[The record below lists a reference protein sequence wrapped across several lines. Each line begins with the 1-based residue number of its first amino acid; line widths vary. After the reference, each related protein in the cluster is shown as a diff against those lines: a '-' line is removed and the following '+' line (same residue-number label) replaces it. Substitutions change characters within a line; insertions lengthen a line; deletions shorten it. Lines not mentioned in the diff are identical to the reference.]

1 MEGDPGTWSHC
12 GDSNPHPSH
21 THSFAMNEGAY
32 NNIPCNGTY
41 PPLNMSDYTKEETV
55 ASNVLAP
62 NSAIRVVPDPR
73 RAWNTSNPQKRA
85 FPVREIIFNTGIE
98 GVRDSQGRIFTA
110 REDGT
115 HAPVEEDVLKQF
127 GLTWEYTS
135 DFTLA
140 EQKVFD
146 VFVTRTYVD
155 AWDEDV
161 YVIDTG
167 DIRAFLIDLK
177 KAWESEDES

>member
-1 MEGDPGTWSHC
+1 M
-12 GDSNPHPSH
+12 
-21 THSFAMNEGAY
+21 
-32 NNIPCNGTY
+32 
-41 PPLNMSDYTKEETV
+41 
-55 ASNVLAP
+55 
-62 NSAIRVVPDPR
+62 
-73 RAWNTSNPQKRA
+73 
-85 FPVREIIFNTGIE
+85 REIIFNTGIE

-161 YVIDTG
+161 YVIGVDE
-167 DIRAFLIDLK
+167 IRTFLTALK
-177 KAWESEDES
+177 EAWESEDES